1 MIPAMGC
8 GELEGDTSSQEVTNT
23 PKGDVVGRG
32 ELDHS
37 LSELHQLGV
46 GLGRLQRRVGLLCF
60 LITVR
65 VRDIRTP
72 PNPSTP
78 AGEKAR
84 LGRIS
89 LRVSR
94 TSEKQGLPVGKG
106 SCR

>member
-32 ELDHS
+32 EQDHS

-72 PNPSTP
+72 PTP
-78 AGEKAR
+78 QPPQERRPG
-84 LGRIS
+84 
-89 LRVSR
+89 
-94 TSEKQGLPVGKG
+94 
-106 SCR
+106 

>member
-32 ELDHS
+32 EQDHS
-37 LSELHQLGV
+37 LSELHQLGA

-72 PNPSTP
+72 TQPPSFRRRE
-78 AGEKAR
+78 GQAR
-84 LGRIS
+84 KNQS
-89 LRVSR
+89 ESEQDLRE
-94 TSEKQGLPVGKG
+94 TGT